1 MFYKVQSDYFYN
13 DCLNRISDIIIPT
26 KGDDDKRTIAK
37 HILDGYISRTIL
49 HINLVMESASI
60 LADHICNVKN
70 INKETFFEQVRK
82 HDIDKLDDGDMVV
95 YYAVACDKLYNP
107 PTNEYDVNNA
117 VLDRFEM
124 VEWPKHYKRNMHHVD
139 RFYGTKMDGVWRV
152 SHERV
157 PMIALGEMVADWTAM
172 WLEKGNASPSEW
184 LKKNQGTKFEFDS
197 VLLDMVYNA
206 CKYIEGCTNQ
216 LANIRSKYNLPA
228 PSDVSTEGLSA
239 KDEIT
244 LRVWDGS
251 NVADLEHLQE
261 ASKQAAEA
269 SHDTDDFDPNYI
281 AEHIKKFHG
290 TAILFMKGTEC
301 IGACEYHKYSNYQK
315 NPDPYKTAYAISTI
329 AVFPKYRGRGYA
341 YTAMML
347 LLEKMFKSSDLP
359 VTIGVVAD
367 NTPAVNLYKKC
378 GFTIVSTVVEGKI
391 KCYLMGMQKRDWE
404 GATSSTESVSTNIYY
419 RVTYDRSDTG
429 IYEALKNNMTEDEWM
444 EFKHSPAAT
453 WLPLPSVTYKKE
465 YKSYFTQLGYNEF
478 VKKVRPYIVKHL
490 DVRRMR
496 VYKYAGKKFTIVYA
510 DKYQIVTDG
519 KDPIPSNP
527 NAIYRIYG
535 AILGCLGTNASKV
548 SYRVTEDLPNDPW
561 VAIIESAD
569 LLTKQEVELWHKYH
583 VVDVDKKGVPYYFIV
598 KDTKNNKEYVYYGD
612 DNDWMPINTPDEIK
626 KAKEAGRE
634 KGLVE
639 EQLDFDSSPATE
651 ALTTTITSL
660 SQITNVDE
668 LKRFFRECKYG
679 LIDFEKGKP
688 WRDTHTSTTDKDYG
702 NYWRLLTPEQIV
714 KYKCGICY
722 DLSQMADVLLTK
734 WHIEHK
740 RVFAYCQDSDTESSD
755 PTHDFCVYKDND
767 GNSKHIDFPESEI
780 ETISKQDVI
789 ITTRV
794 NVDYA
799 RYQKGD
805 FVKTSWGQFY
815 QVVDRIEISRIQ
827 DHPYLGELT
836 PRQIAYLGKYKQIA
850 VLKLKRN
857 NPTPVWRW
865 LEGAWSPFKGNTF
878 VWNSAE
884 EAVKSVG
891 MILAAEAKHPQ
902 SLRYISKLVKYGST
916 MHEYHT
922 EVLRNPEI
930 MIVPVPAS
938 TPSTE
943 SIHPNVAKN
952 IKNNLVYHGS
962 PNKYD
967 KLKRDGMETGYKDK
981 KGIFVTPFMS
991 IAACFI
997 INKKDI
1003 ITALEKQ
1010 GCSTRSINFEY
1021 SEWQKELDELS
1032 TSTTPKKI
1040 TVWVKGAG
1048 DYKKFTGRSKGY
1060 IYTIDYTK
1068 YKDKTSMFT
1077 ANAESDVEFII
1088 HDDIV
1093 PEKCE
1098 EVTVDYEV
1106 IPPEEAEKKYSSQES
1121 LDGYSVEAF
1130 LSFPREAPY
1139 KEIEKRA
1146 KSHYKPVGQNSWM
1159 HIQQVYSQAT
1169 RACKFIEHRT
1179 LNLKEFAAIMFHDS
1193 SVLTDTDKKGHN
1205 IRGAEI
1211 AKQELKDLFAP
1222 EDLEEIATAI
1232 VEHDGST
1239 KWSTLTSD
1247 LLATGDANPP
1257 DPLWACNKSYSWG
1270 IKNGL
1275 THEERIKNVITH
1287 MPKQYGSKGS
1297 MVYPPHYSK
1306 YFSTK
1311 IKEMQVYFDNL
1322 TYETAERDIMTYRKK
1337 HHLGPT
1343 DIKLPE
1349 PSVESLLSRSS
1360 PLPNDI
1366 TSVDDLKQKYKSV
1379 RYGLIDY
1386 SVKPPV
1392 GVPLKDVSSMEEFGE
1407 KWQLTPPED
1416 LFKYGYGNCV
1426 NTAYA
1431 SDVILASL
1439 QIPHTVYCM
1448 FTEDIPGGHMFVVY
1462 KDVQGWKWIEASFD
1476 PYNDN
1481 NLTWSTEQS
1490 ACLDICAK
1498 VAKYLNAKKYS
1509 VWKFTSFPPEGSGI
1523 QRLVLLTYIPMIKLH
1538 RPIYTNGNGRG
1549 LLNWENKQDENS
1561 DKPGLI
1567 HRIANS
1573 IGFSNESI
1581 HASMEELYLDEK
1593 FERTKELC
1601 RDLSSYDANII
1612 DYTKGSPRVATE
1624 LKTDEER
1631 VKIYRLQDPKDTEKF
1646 RCGFCWDIA
1655 LLAMVK
1661 LRELGYRQMYAVYME
1676 QNDGSEF
1683 PNNHVAVAYKDDN
1696 VWMLFEANLKNNN
1709 GLHGEFHSDAEVCK
1723 RMAANIYSPKMKDLW
1738 NGRNLK
1744 WDFYKLNQYPP
1755 VKCTASEFIA
1765 KARSGVKLGSY
1776 DSRQCANELAAS
1788 HESLQVVASME
1799 DLAPSDMKPL
1809 QINREK
1815 KEDRF
1820 KDDKFAIEAID
1831 EKTLNMDIVHEIEK
1845 RSEHLEVL
1853 KHWVTTPDYTLVD
1866 KLAEFGA
1873 YIDEIYKFDKPIIA
1887 YRGMRVGIKDKPL
1900 QNNMGII
1907 DVEGTDPVELVPK
1920 PGVVPGY
1927 KFTYTTTGPLSVSR
1941 SVWLS
1946 KIYGDCIVKTVVPH
1960 QCKKLVITNELA
1972 YILQKLDEKYPE
1984 YRPINLSARLEVILL
1999 PNQTLN
2005 YEVVTTR
2012 GDITSEMPEFKD
2024 LDYSNK
2030 KVVLDPTYHIGV
2042 EQLSNLLLERRVVRS
2057 SDIQV
2062 SEERLEIRHE
2072 YIMRKLRE
2080 GKRCTAGELKEILQP
2095 GDILIP
2101 YPRDK
2106 KQSDF
2111 MKLFHAVE
2119 RGVYGMSFTSCKLMH
2134 DKETVIGYGVKN
2146 KIERGKSAFDKTTI
2160 NKFLEY
2166 CGGVMVLRLKRE
2178 PPESK
2183 MKKLHEFME
2192 RYYKDAQHHD
2202 FSFIDATLGTLAY
2215 IFNVGQGELDP
2226 KKLAPE
2232 DYNKLVC
2239 SSVVAGAFYW
2249 AGIDLGLPKIKINR
2263 IMPIHMCL
2271 SDKLTCV
2278 ASWFAR
2284 GEWNPTIEQQLNALE
2299 LQESSEAFSMEA
2311 LSEATIMSRK
2321 KMIIDKICKIC
2332 DIMDPSHLN
2341 SNRYHKLLDNMS
2353 AKDFNQ
2359 WMTYVREGKW
2369 LLHIVV
2375 PNMVISLRNENLLKA
2390 ADALN
2395 LNLFHRIWMV
2405 DANTGRKFLTDNAYL
2420 VLPEPIR
2427 RQQQFL
2433 KEKSSYPADDKHID
2447 GMTGQVTG
2455 ESKATQITNP
2465 EINILAFRGLDVTLE
2480 EMVNIRGG
2488 NMVAYGEFKKQ
2499 AEETG
2504 EINLSELDPNSRSRT
2519 AVIAQV
2525 LLNAMH
2531 IETNIV

>member
-1 MFYKVQSDYFYN
+1 
-13 DCLNRISDIIIPT
+13 
-26 KGDDDKRTIAK
+26 
-37 HILDGYISRTIL
+37 
-49 HINLVMESASI
+49 
-60 LADHICNVKN
+60 
-70 INKETFFEQVRK
+70 
-82 HDIDKLDDGDMVV
+82 
-95 YYAVACDKLYNP
+95 
-107 PTNEYDVNNA
+107 
-117 VLDRFEM
+117 
-124 VEWPKHYKRNMHHVD
+124 
-139 RFYGTKMDGVWRV
+139 
-152 SHERV
+152 
-157 PMIALGEMVADWTAM
+157 
-172 WLEKGNASPSEW
+172 
-184 LKKNQGTKFEFDS
+184 
-197 VLLDMVYNA
+197 
-206 CKYIEGCTNQ
+206 
-216 LANIRSKYNLPA
+216 
-228 PSDVSTEGLSA
+228 
-239 KDEIT
+239 
-244 LRVWDGS
+244 
-251 NVADLEHLQE
+251 
-261 ASKQAAEA
+261 
-269 SHDTDDFDPNYI
+269 
-281 AEHIKKFHG
+281 
-290 TAILFMKGTEC
+290 
-301 IGACEYHKYSNYQK
+301 
-315 NPDPYKTAYAISTI
+315 
-329 AVFPKYRGRGYA
+329 
-341 YTAMML
+341 
-347 LLEKMFKSSDLP
+347 
-359 VTIGVVAD
+359 
-367 NTPAVNLYKKC
+367 
-378 GFTIVSTVVEGKI
+378 
-391 KCYLMGMQKRDWE
+391 
-404 GATSSTESVSTNIYY
+404 
-419 RVTYDRSDTG
+419 
-429 IYEALKNNMTEDEWM
+429 
-444 EFKHSPAAT
+444 
-453 WLPLPSVTYKKE
+453 
-465 YKSYFTQLGYNEF
+465 
-478 VKKVRPYIVKHL
+478 
-490 DVRRMR
+490 
-496 VYKYAGKKFTIVYA
+496 
-510 DKYQIVTDG
+510 
-519 KDPIPSNP
+519 
-527 NAIYRIYG
+527 
-535 AILGCLGTNASKV
+535 
-548 SYRVTEDLPNDPW
+548 
-561 VAIIESAD
+561 
-569 LLTKQEVELWHKYH
+569 
-583 VVDVDKKGVPYYFIV
+583 
-598 KDTKNNKEYVYYGD
+598 
-612 DNDWMPINTPDEIK
+612 
-626 KAKEAGRE
+626 
-634 KGLVE
+634 
-639 EQLDFDSSPATE
+639 
-651 ALTTTITSL
+651 
-660 SQITNVDE
+660 
-668 LKRFFRECKYG
+668 
-679 LIDFEKGKP
+679 
-688 WRDTHTSTTDKDYG
+688 
-702 NYWRLLTPEQIV
+702 
-714 KYKCGICY
+714 
-722 DLSQMADVLLTK
+722 
-734 WHIEHK
+734 
-740 RVFAYCQDSDTESSD
+740 
-755 PTHDFCVYKDND
+755 
-767 GNSKHIDFPESEI
+767 
-780 ETISKQDVI
+780 
-789 ITTRV
+789 
-794 NVDYA
+794 
-799 RYQKGD
+799 
-805 FVKTSWGQFY
+805 
-815 QVVDRIEISRIQ
+815 
-827 DHPYLGELT
+827 
-836 PRQIAYLGKYKQIA
+836 
-850 VLKLKRN
+850 
-857 NPTPVWRW
+857 
-865 LEGAWSPFKGNTF
+865 
-878 VWNSAE
+878 
-884 EAVKSVG
+884 
-891 MILAAEAKHPQ
+891 
-902 SLRYISKLVKYGST
+902 
-916 MHEYHT
+916 
-922 EVLRNPEI
+922 
-930 MIVPVPAS
+930 
-938 TPSTE
+938 
-943 SIHPNVAKN
+943 
-952 IKNNLVYHGS
+952 
-962 PNKYD
+962 
-967 KLKRDGMETGYKDK
+967 
-981 KGIFVTPFMS
+981 
-991 IAACFI
+991 
-997 INKKDI
+997 
-1003 ITALEKQ
+1003 
-1010 GCSTRSINFEY
+1010 
-1021 SEWQKELDELS
+1021 
-1032 TSTTPKKI
+1032 
-1040 TVWVKGAG
+1040 
-1048 DYKKFTGRSKGY
+1048 
-1060 IYTIDYTK
+1060 
-1068 YKDKTSMFT
+1068 
-1077 ANAESDVEFII
+1077 
-1088 HDDIV
+1088 
-1093 PEKCE
+1093 
-1098 EVTVDYEV
+1098 
-1106 IPPEEAEKKYSSQES
+1106 
-1121 LDGYSVEAF
+1121 
-1130 LSFPREAPY
+1130 
-1139 KEIEKRA
+1139 
-1146 KSHYKPVGQNSWM
+1146 
-1159 HIQQVYSQAT
+1159 
-1169 RACKFIEHRT
+1169 
-1179 LNLKEFAAIMFHDS
+1179 
-1193 SVLTDTDKKGHN
+1193 
-1205 IRGAEI
+1205 
-1211 AKQELKDLFAP
+1211 
-1222 EDLEEIATAI
+1222 
-1232 VEHDGST
+1232 
-1239 KWSTLTSD
+1239 
-1247 LLATGDANPP
+1247 
-1257 DPLWACNKSYSWG
+1257 
-1270 IKNGL
+1270 
-1275 THEERIKNVITH
+1275 
-1287 MPKQYGSKGS
+1287 
-1297 MVYPPHYSK
+1297 
-1306 YFSTK
+1306 
-1311 IKEMQVYFDNL
+1311 
-1322 TYETAERDIMTYRKK
+1322 
-1337 HHLGPT
+1337 
-1343 DIKLPE
+1343 
-1349 PSVESLLSRSS
+1349 
-1360 PLPNDI
+1360 
-1366 TSVDDLKQKYKSV
+1366 
-1379 RYGLIDY
+1379 
-1386 SVKPPV
+1386 
-1392 GVPLKDVSSMEEFGE
+1392 
-1407 KWQLTPPED
+1407 
-1416 LFKYGYGNCV
+1416 
-1426 NTAYA
+1426 
-1431 SDVILASL
+1431 
-1439 QIPHTVYCM
+1439 
-1448 FTEDIPGGHMFVVY
+1448 
-1462 KDVQGWKWIEASFD
+1462 
-1476 PYNDN
+1476 
-1481 NLTWSTEQS
+1481 
-1490 ACLDICAK
+1490 
-1498 VAKYLNAKKYS
+1498 
-1509 VWKFTSFPPEGSGI
+1509 
-1523 QRLVLLTYIPMIKLH
+1523 
-1538 RPIYTNGNGRG
+1538 
-1549 LLNWENKQDENS
+1549 
-1561 DKPGLI
+1561 
-1567 HRIANS
+1567 
-1573 IGFSNESI
+1573 
-1581 HASMEELYLDEK
+1581 MEELYLDEK

-1661 LRELGYRQMYAVYME
+1661 LRELGYRQMYAVSMA
-1676 QNDGSEF
+1676 QSDGSEF

-1696 VWMLFEANLKNNN
+1696 VWMLFEASLKNNN

-1744 WDFYKLNQYPP
+1744 WDFYKLNQYPH

-2042 EQLSNLLLERRVVRS
+2042 EQLSNLLLECRVVRS

>member
-60 LADHICNVKN
+60 LADHICSVKN

-139 RFYGTKMDGVWRV
+139 RFYGTKMDDVWKV

-157 PMIALGEMVADWTAM
+157 PMVALGEMVADWTAM

-197 VLLDMVYNA
+197 VLLELVYNA

-244 LRVWDGS
+244 LKVWDGS

-290 TAILFMKGTEC
+290 TGILFMKGTEC

-329 AVFPKYRGRGYA
+329 AVFPKYRGKGYA

-378 GFTIVSTVVEGKI
+378 GFTIVNTVVEGKI
-391 KCYLMGMQKRDWE
+391 KCYLMGMQKRDWK
-404 GATSSTESVSTNIYY
+404 GSTSSTESVSTNIYY

-429 IYEALKNNMTEDEWM
+429 IYEALKNSMTEDEWM
-444 EFKHSPAAT
+444 EFKHSSAAT

-478 VKKVRPYIVKHL
+478 IKKVRPYIVKHL

-496 VYKYAGKKFTIVYA
+496 VYKYVGKKFTIVYA

-527 NAIYRIYG
+527 NAIYHIYG

-548 SYRVTEDLPNDPW
+548 AYRVTEDLPNDPW

-598 KDTKNNKEYVYYGD
+598 KDTKNNKEYVYYSD
-612 DNDWMPINTPDEIK
+612 DKDWMPINTPDEIE

-651 ALTTTITSL
+651 ALATTITSL

-688 WRDTHTSTTDKDYG
+688 WRDTHTSITDKDYI

-722 DLSQMADVLLTK
+722 DLSQMTDVLLTK

-767 GNSKHIDFPESEI
+767 GNSKRIDFPESEI
-780 ETISKQDVI
+780 ETIPKQDVI

-794 NVDYA
+794 NADYA

-815 QVVDRIEISRIQ
+815 QVVDRIEISKIQ
-827 DHPYLGELT
+827 DHPYFGELT
-836 PRQIAYLGKYKQIA
+836 PRQIAYLSKYKQIA

-857 NPTPVWRW
+857 NPTSVWRW

-916 MHEYHT
+916 MHEYHA

-943 SIHPNVAKN
+943 SI
-952 IKNNLVYHGS
+952 
-962 PNKYD
+962 
-967 KLKRDGMETGYKDK
+967 
-981 KGIFVTPFMS
+981 
-991 IAACFI
+991 
-997 INKKDI
+997 
-1003 ITALEKQ
+1003 
-1010 GCSTRSINFEY
+1010 
-1021 SEWQKELDELS
+1021 
-1032 TSTTPKKI
+1032 
-1040 TVWVKGAG
+1040 
-1048 DYKKFTGRSKGY
+1048 
-1060 IYTIDYTK
+1060 
-1068 YKDKTSMFT
+1068 
-1077 ANAESDVEFII
+1077 
-1088 HDDIV
+1088 
-1093 PEKCE
+1093 
-1098 EVTVDYEV
+1098 
-1106 IPPEEAEKKYSSQES
+1106 PPEEAEKKYSSQES
-1121 LDGYSVEAF
+1121 LGGYSVEAF

-1349 PSVESLLSRSS
+1349 PSVESLLSKSS

-1392 GVPLKDVSSMEEFGE
+1392 GVALKDVSSMEEFGE
-1407 KWQLTPPED
+1407 KWQLTSPED

-1431 SDVILASL
+1431 SDAILTSL
-1439 QIPHTVYCM
+1439 QIQHTVYCM

-1462 KDVQGWKWIEASFD
+1462 KDMQGWRWIEASFD

-1509 VWKFTSFPPEGSGI
+1509 VWEFTSFPPEGSGI

-1538 RPIYTNGNGRG
+1538 RPVYTNGNGKG
-1549 LLNWENKQDENS
+1549 LLNWENKKDENS

-1581 HASMEELYLDEK
+1581 H
-1593 FERTKELC
+1593 
-1601 RDLSSYDANII
+1601 
-1612 DYTKGSPRVATE
+1612 
-1624 LKTDEER
+1624 
-1631 VKIYRLQDPKDTEKF
+1631 
-1646 RCGFCWDIA
+1646 
-1655 LLAMVK
+1655 
-1661 LRELGYRQMYAVYME
+1661 
-1676 QNDGSEF
+1676 
-1683 PNNHVAVAYKDDN
+1683 
-1696 VWMLFEANLKNNN
+1696 
-1709 GLHGEFHSDAEVCK
+1709 
-1723 RMAANIYSPKMKDLW
+1723 
-1738 NGRNLK
+1738 
-1744 WDFYKLNQYPP
+1744 
-1755 VKCTASEFIA
+1755 
-1765 KARSGVKLGSY
+1765 
-1776 DSRQCANELAAS
+1776 
-1788 HESLQVVASME
+1788 ASME

-2005 YEVVTTR
+2005 YEVVTTT

-2080 GKRCTAGELKEILQP
+2080 GKRCTAGELREILQP

-2166 CGGVMVLRLKRE
+2166 CGGVMVLRLKRK

-2299 LQESSEAFSMEA
+2299 LQESSEALSMEA

-2321 KMIIDKICKIC
+2321 KMIIEKICKIC

-2375 PNMVISLRNENLLKA
+2375 PNMIISLRNENLLKA